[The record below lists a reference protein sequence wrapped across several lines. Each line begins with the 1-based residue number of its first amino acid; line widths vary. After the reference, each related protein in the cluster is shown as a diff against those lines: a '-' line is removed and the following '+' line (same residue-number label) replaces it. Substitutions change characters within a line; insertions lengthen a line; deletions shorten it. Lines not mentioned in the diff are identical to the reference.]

1 MQRTANRWL
10 CGRPSAGRVEDIGA
24 ERRQISAP
32 ALCAV
37 QHFAGGAPQ
46 REKSREQGKVARCT
60 VQGLIEPRS
69 APTSWETSWREQ
81 DVPIPVENAML
92 SSIN

>member
-1 MQRTANRWL
+1 L
-10 CGRPSAGRVEDIGA
+10 K
-24 ERRQISAP
+24 ISALP
-32 ALCAV
+32 PNPLTGLVSSIPQSLGQCSEMHALCAV
-37 QHFAGGAPQ
+37 QHFAGGAPDP
-46 REKSREQGKVARCT
+46 EKSWDRGKVARCT